1 MQALS
6 KLIRVL
12 STGQANVCVG
22 VCVCVVCSVMHSG
35 LCHSRQLVFLDFC
48 ERSWLVEKAH
58 ATHTHTPTHTNTHPH
73 VRLWV
78 WIHQCSKCNSCTF
91 GKILQIVAALPDQ
104 AVISSCFYVAIF
116 KNHPTDNIPY
126 MGWVFTLILYVSQ
139 VVQTVLYT
147 VDSIFQLLYFTKQT
161 CSSSMYRVSYRCW
174 KCLNFGIY
182 KV

>member
-22 VCVCVVCSVMHSG
+22 VCVCVVFSVMHSG

-58 ATHTHTPTHTNTHPH
+58 TTHTHTNTHPH
-73 VRLWV
+73 VPLWI
-78 WIHQCSKCNSCTF
+78 WIHQCSRCKSCTF
-91 GKILQIVAALPDQ
+91 VKILQIVAALPDQ
-104 AVISSCFYVAIF
+104 AVIGSCFYMAIF
-116 KNHPTDNIPY
+116 KNHPIYNIPY
-126 MGWVFTLILYVSQ
+126 MGWVFTLTLYVSQ
-139 VVQTVLYT
+139 VVQTVLCT
-147 VDSIFQLLYFTKQT
+147 VDSIFQLFYFTKQT
-161 CSSSMYRVSYRCW
+161 FSSSMYRVWYRCW